1 MNLMRKSA
9 VRTRTTEGPSF
20 ISRLSHPPLLLWL
33 YFDESALV
41 GISINYGGAGPKG
54 SENLTEKPLPGPLEA
69 ELNRY
74 FETGVLDLTWPARF
88 ERGTPFEQSVWKAA
102 RSIPAGET
110 RSYGWL
116 AQKIGRPRAARAVG
130 QALAR
135 NPLPVVFPCHRV
147 IRSDGGLGGFASGTR
162 VKKYLLEL
170 ERGNTPGIMADPDP
184 PAGAKSGRK
193 GRK

>member
-1 MNLMRKSA
+1 LMRKSA
-9 VRTRTTEGPSF
+9 VHVRTTEGSSF

-33 YFDESALV
+33 FFDESALV
-41 GISINYGGAGPKG
+41 GISIDYAAARRPKDRG
-54 SENLTEKPLPGPLEA
+54 NLTEKPLPRLLEA

-88 ERGTPFEQSVWKAA
+88 ESGTPFEQSVWKAA

-116 AQKIGRPRAARAVG
+116 AEKIGRPRAARAVG

-147 IRSDGGLGGFASGTR
+147 IRSDGGLGGFYSGTR
-162 VKKYLLEL
+162 AKKYLLEL
-170 ERGNTPGIMADPDP
+170 ERRNTARSIADPDP
-184 PAGAKSGRK
+184 PVGSNSGRK
-193 GRK
+193 VRE